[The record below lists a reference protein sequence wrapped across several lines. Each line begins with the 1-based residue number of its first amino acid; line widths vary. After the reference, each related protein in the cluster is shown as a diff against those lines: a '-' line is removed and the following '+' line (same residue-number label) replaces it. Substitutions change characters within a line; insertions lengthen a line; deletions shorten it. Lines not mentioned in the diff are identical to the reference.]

1 LLEATKGK
9 EAQMAALWLKLEAR
23 AAEVTDLQQRNKKL
37 QEDHVKSAQEK
48 GELESA
54 LTRLQAK
61 LQSVQEE
68 KEQLQVGS
76 ASLYLHLDHILALS
90 SLCMS
95 CCSKSFCKQTIPE
108 KSKWLLL
115 FF

>member
-37 QEDHVKSAQEK
+37 QEDHIKSAHENA
-48 GELESA
+48 ELESA

-61 LQSVQEE
+61 LLCFQEE
-68 KEQLQVGS
+68 KEQLQVGNASFSICILTIFWCFLLSVCQAFACHVVARAS
-76 ASLYLHLDHILALS
+76 ASR
-90 SLCMS
+90 
-95 CCSKSFCKQTIPE
+95 
-108 KSKWLLL
+108 
-115 FF
+115 